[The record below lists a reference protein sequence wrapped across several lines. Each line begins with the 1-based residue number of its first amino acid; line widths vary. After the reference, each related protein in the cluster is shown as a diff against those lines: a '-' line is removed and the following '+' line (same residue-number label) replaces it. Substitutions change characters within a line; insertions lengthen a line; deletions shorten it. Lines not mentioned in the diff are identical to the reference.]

1 MVADVIS
8 IYDFIAN
15 KWNVEKPLI
24 SADTADAASPPIT
37 HLKLVFHSHKEV

>member
-15 KWNVEKPLI
+15 KWNIEKPLI
-24 SADTADAASPPIT
+24 SADTADAASLPIT